1 MRKKSRRSRPAIYRL
16 SDKVFE
22 QTGYIE
28 GRNVIVEYRW
38 TQGQYDRAPA
48 LSVDLVPRQVS
59 VLVANS
65 LPLTLAA
72 KAATTTI
79 PLYPR
84 SSRGGATENQIGC
97 GRLTRTDALMSGTD
111 ATQEFGAGECR
122 TLVAASQNPCA
133 VLPYSCPHNKELP
146 MRQFFHSVLTALSI
160 ACLAA
165 SFGTLSLH
173 PALAQIGSPM
183 QMKQIA
189 LTQKQID
196 DAIAS
201 QKDVEAVTQG
211 VPRNAPPNSK
221 VIAKLDGVA
230 KKHGFASF
238 DEYNTV
244 IGNIS
249 IVMDGID
256 PQTKKYI
263 GSDAGLK
270 QQVEEV
276 KANKQMSAANK
287 KKALADLDVSRKFPD
302 PEVQNKGNIDL
313 VIQNYDKIDAAL
325 GGQPAELGG
334 QPH

>member
-1 MRKKSRRSRPAIYRL
+1 
-16 SDKVFE
+16 
-22 QTGYIE
+22 
-28 GRNVIVEYRW
+28 
-38 TQGQYDRAPA
+38 
-48 LSVDLVPRQVS
+48 
-59 VLVANS
+59 
-65 LPLTLAA
+65 
-72 KAATTTI
+72 
-79 PLYPR
+79 
-84 SSRGGATENQIGC
+84 
-97 GRLTRTDALMSGTD
+97 
-111 ATQEFGAGECR
+111 
-122 TLVAASQNPCA
+122 
-133 VLPYSCPHNKELP
+133 

-196 DAIAS
+196 NVLAS
-201 QKDVEAVTQG
+201 QKEIAAITKKL
-211 VPRNAPPNSK
+211 PRNAPPNSK

-263 GSDAGLK
+263 GSDAGLQ

-276 KANKQMSAANK
+276 KANKKMSAADK
-287 KKALADLDVSRKFPD
+287 KKALAELDFARKYKD
-302 PEVQNKGNIDL
+302 PEIQNKGNIDL
-313 VIQNYDKIDAAL
+313 VIQNYDKIDA
-325 GGQPAELGG
+325 ELGG